1 MLEGILMVI
10 KLHFWCYP
18 GMLWEA
24 GVESIGEQCALSAC
38 ADTVEEAKKA
48 MVM

>member
-1 MLEGILMVI
+1 MR
-10 KLHFWCYP
+10 
-18 GMLWEA
+18 WEA

-48 MVM
+48 MVHGDVGAQTMEQGSRCT